1 MNALTGKVA
10 LVTGAA
16 KGMGKAIATLFARQG
31 AQVAIT
37 ARNMEQ
43 AQRVAAEIGEA
54 ALPVVLDVTER
65 TSWDKA
71 VSTVDA
77 KWGRLDVL
85 VNCAGIS
92 ESASTEAI
100 TDEAWHRHM
109 RTNLDGPFHGCRACL
124 PLMRRSGEPGS
135 IINIS
140 SLFGQRPTPGF
151 AAYCTSKAALT
162 FFTKV
167 FALECTASKLPI
179 RVNSVHPGGTETDM
193 LDQALAD
200 TGLPRDKAYEYFV
213 RLHPMGR
220 LGKAEEVAAACLW
233 LASDAS
239 SFTTGTEIN
248 VDGGAL
254 IRP

>member
-16 KGMGKAIATLFARQG
+16 KGMGEAIATLFAREG
-31 AQVAIT
+31 ARVAIT
-37 ARNMEQ
+37 ARSIEQ
-43 AQRVAAEIGEA
+43 AQRVATEIGEA

-65 TSWDKA
+65 PSWDQA
-71 VSTVDA
+71 VGIIDA
-77 KWGRLDVL
+77 HWGRLDVL

-92 ESASTEAI
+92 ESATTEAV
-100 TDEAWHRHM
+100 TEETWHHHM

-167 FALECTASKLPI
+167 FALECAAAKLPI
-179 RVNSVHPGGTETDM
+179 RVNSVHPGGIETDM
-193 LDQALAD
+193 LEQTLAA
-200 TGLPRDKAYEYFV
+200 TGLPREKAYEYFS
-213 RLHPMGR
+213 RLHPMAR